1 MTTSAT
7 NNANFFPDDYEVVDP
22 HLASAMDPASLV
34 IATRMA
40 RINSRYF
47 ATRRDRDIDTEL
59 SILIGSAAVSFDGF
73 QSERRC
79 LAIIGET
86 GAGKSRSIGRA
97 IAARSELQPRE
108 TGMTETRPIVRI
120 KAPRPSTLKL
130 LAEEILDA
138 LGYPLERE
146 LKEAPIWKLVRR
158 QLKARQVRFVHIDEA
173 QHMLNMRDHD
183 AMVRLSDSLKMLME
197 QDDWPVRLILTGL
210 PELGSFLTLYKQLAR
225 RTHKIELENIALPRD
240 EKLVNWVV
248 FTIVQEHA
256 GMSFNFTPD
265 GHFFGRLCHAAND
278 QFGSLTQ
285 ITRCAV
291 ERAMIENLEASQIKK
306 VHFDRAYEILSGCRP
321 DQNIMS
327 APNWADIQP
336 INALLR
342 DGEN

>member
-1 MTTSAT
+1 MTPTST
-7 NNANFFPDDYEVVDP
+7 NNTHFFSDDYEVVDP
-22 HLASAMDPASLV
+22 HLVNNMDSTSLM

-40 RINSRYF
+40 RINSKYF
-47 ATRRDRDIDTEL
+47 ATRRDRDIETEL
-59 SILIGSAAVSFDGF
+59 RLLIGNAAVSFDGF

-79 LAIIGET
+79 LAVIGET

-97 IAARSELQPRE
+97 IAARSEFQPRD
-108 TGMTETRPIVRI
+108 TGMTETKPIVCI

-130 LAEEILDA
+130 LAEEILDG
-138 LGYPLERE
+138 LGYPLERD

-158 QLKARQVRFVHIDEA
+158 QLKARRVRFLHIDEA

-210 PELGSFLTLYKQLAR
+210 PELGSFLTLYRQLAR
-225 RTHKIELENIALPRD
+225 RTYKIELENISLPRD

-248 FTIVQEHA
+248 STIVQEHA
-256 GMSFNFTPD
+256 GMSFNFEPD
-265 GHFFGRLCHAAND
+265 GHFFARLCHAANA

-291 ERAMIENLEASQIKK
+291 ERVLIENLEASQINK
-306 VHFDRAYEILSGCRP
+306 VHFARAYEIFSGCRP

-327 APNWADIQP
+327 APNWAEIQP

-342 DGEN
+342 DDEL